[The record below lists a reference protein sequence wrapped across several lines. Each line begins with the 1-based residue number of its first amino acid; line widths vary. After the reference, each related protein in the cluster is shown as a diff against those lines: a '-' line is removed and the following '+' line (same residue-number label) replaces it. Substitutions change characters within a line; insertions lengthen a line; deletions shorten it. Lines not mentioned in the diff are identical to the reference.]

1 MTYVTDQDK
10 KQIHKKY
17 AQFKL
22 QEEFR
27 LTKQNSRI
35 GQDKNIIT
43 PYFCEKMCY
52 QLSNDHMKSRVHS
65 CFHIQKH
72 PGKIPMPVQ
81 KVPFGQSQK

>member
-35 GQDKNIIT
+35 GQDKNI
-43 PYFCEKMCY
+43 YHSLLLWKNV
-52 QLSNDHMKSRVHS
+52 LSAL
-65 CFHIQKH
+65 
-72 PGKIPMPVQ
+72 
-81 KVPFGQSQK
+81 